1 MRESLRRRA
10 TASQG
15 VTGDGGGGG
24 ARTWLSRPSTSYAPS
39 VADSGTLRRL
49 RASFRRV
56 RGGPAGVRFKAAG
69 PDGCGAAVVAVEP
82 HTAAARQGV
91 RAGMVLRCIGEREAS
106 RLDFERLLSLMG
118 IPRVASE
125 VGAGD
130 GDGGAGEGGATHN
143 GHTPL
148 NLEFE
153 LVEANPEPKTG
164 APSPTAASAAATA
177 AAAAEAELD
186 GFNPRG
192 VRTVSGGVGSSANQ
206 SQGDFPST
214 KPTTAP
220 PSPPPPPPQQQ
231 QAQQQAQEK
240 EWRRRRQRQ
249 PRQLGAPVGSVRAAA
264 APSLLSRPASAA
276 AAGRQRGGGALLSS
290 ANPNQQSIS
299 DVSIYDGGGGAPV
312 SADSVSALAPSWEA
326 QHAAL
331 VRFYR
336 TQCMV
341 KSDAELAAVL
351 HRRSAAAARAAG
363 VPPPPASSRLALPAH
378 AWERLCHALELKY
391 GVAPVRL

>member
-1 MRESLRRRA
+1 VRESLRRRA

-15 VTGDGGGGG
+15 VTGGGGGGG

-49 RASFRRV
+49 RASFSRV
-56 RGGPAGVRFKAAG
+56 KGGPAGVRFKAAG
-69 PDGCGAAVVAVEP
+69 PQGCGAVVVAVEP

-91 RAGMVLRCIGEREAS
+91 RAGMVLRRIGEREAS
-106 RLDFERLLSLMG
+106 RLDFERLLSLMS

-143 GHTPL
+143 GRTPL

-153 LVEANPEPKTG
+153 LVEASPEPKTG

-192 VRTVSGGVGSSANQ
+192 VRTVSGGVGSSASQ
-206 SQGDFPST
+206 SQGGFPST
-214 KPTTAP
+214 KPTTAT
-220 PSPPPPPPQQQ
+220 PSPPPPPPPQQQ
-231 QAQQQAQEK
+231 QQQAQEK
-240 EWRRRRQRQ
+240 EWRRRGQRQ

-264 APSLLSRPASAA
+264 APSLLPRPASAA
-276 AAGRQRGGGALLSS
+276 AAGRQRGGGVLLSS

-331 VRFYR
+331 ARFYR

-351 HRRSAAAARAAG
+351 HRRSAAAASAAG
-363 VPPPPASSRLALPAH
+363 VPPPPASSRLALPAP
-378 AWERLCHALELKY
+378 AWARLCRALELKY
-391 GVAPVRL
+391 GVASRMD